1 MCKSSDVSPLA
12 LALMHQVLGI
22 GLAIQ
27 VLDLDLGLESGLAL
41 ALNARYDFVF
51 DASRK

>member
-1 MCKSSDVSPLA
+1 
-12 LALMHQVLGI
+12 MHQVLGI

-27 VLDLDLGLESGLAL
+27 VLDLDLAILESGLAL
-41 ALNARYDFVF
+41 ALNACYDFVF